1 MINDMSISEVTSIRE
16 KILEENIRVHKL
28 ENNRYL
34 DRHPEQTNYFQ
45 SRILRKTVSHVCSF
59 LDKTSGDI
67 LELGCGTGYLYL
79 EFLKR
84 GYRITGVDLSAEMIN
99 VLEGRIPKDY
109 RERSKLIV
117 CDVET
122 FADTDDKKY
131 SAIIV
136 SALLHH
142 LYDFESV
149 IQMYCDRLMPGGVF
163 LVFFE
168 PLEFLAQLPPQKTLL
183 DLKRVRL
190 YDVPLREQVL

>member
-1 MINDMSISEVTSIRE
+1 MINDMSISEATSIRE

-79 EFLKR
+79 EFLKL

-99 VLEGRIPKDY
+99 V
-109 RERSKLIV
+109 
-117 CDVET
+117 
-122 FADTDDKKY
+122 
-131 SAIIV
+131 
-136 SALLHH
+136 
-142 LYDFESV
+142 
-149 IQMYCDRLMPGGVF
+149 
-163 LVFFE
+163 
-168 PLEFLAQLPPQKTLL
+168 
-183 DLKRVRL
+183 
-190 YDVPLREQVL
+190 